1 MGEHTMNIV
10 ISAENFDKFMDWMNS
25 FEYDNS
31 NDTNIPTSDSNIP
44 KDKINKKKIDEKDK
58 RIFEEKFEKYEEMRD
73 SFENV
78 CASIRSIATVTNI
91 PLDVVAELFT
101 DKIKEAVNGAECQ
114 EMVEV
119 LRDLFY

>member
-1 MGEHTMNIV
+1 MGEHTMNIA
-10 ISAENFDKFMDWMNS
+10 ISAEDFNKFMDWMNS
-25 FEYDNS
+25 FEDDNT
-31 NDTNIPTSDSNIP
+31 NDANIPISDSNIP
-44 KDKINKKKIDEKDK
+44 KDKINKKEINEKDK
-58 RIFEEKFEKYEEMRD
+58 RIFEEKLEKHEEIRD

-78 CASIRSIATVTNI
+78 CASIVSIATITNI

-101 DKIKEAVNGAECQ
+101 NKIKETVNGAECQ

>member
-1 MGEHTMNIV
+1 MREHTMNIA
-10 ISAENFDKFMDWMNS
+10 ISAEDFNKFMDWMDS
-25 FEYDNS
+25 IKDN
-31 NDTNIPTSDSNIP
+31 NVDGLEN
-44 KDKINKKKIDEKDK
+44 KIEKKEVDENTKK
-58 RIFEEKFEKYEEMRD
+58 IFEEKFEKHEEIRD

-78 CASIRSIATVTNI
+78 CASIVSIATITNI

-101 DKIKEAVNGAECQ
+101 DKIKETVNGAECQ